1 MITDETLIAATIA
14 TEVPPFAVGKFTD
27 GMIPLALNAVADCIR
42 NRALAGDAF
51 GRTARAVVL
60 APKQFSAVLRE
71 EYWFK
76 AVLGLWQPSHVEEAR
91 QHWRSIVAGPA
102 HAVGDRKILWYYS
115 PISMVPKYSEPS
127 WVKNLI
133 EVPRPGI
140 DRDYFR
146 FYGSK

>member
-76 AVLGLWQPSHVEEAR
+76 AVLGLWQPGHVEEAR
-91 QHWRSIVAGPA
+91 KAWLKYARSLPPQGERRV
-102 HAVGDRKILWYYS
+102 LWYYS